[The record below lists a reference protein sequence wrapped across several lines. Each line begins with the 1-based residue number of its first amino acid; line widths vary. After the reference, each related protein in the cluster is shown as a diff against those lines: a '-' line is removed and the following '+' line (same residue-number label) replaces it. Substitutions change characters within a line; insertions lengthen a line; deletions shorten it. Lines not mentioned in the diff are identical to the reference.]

1 MTQTRTPEPPAPL
14 RQISF
19 ELTNICNLR
28 CSYCVRDD
36 ESLYRT
42 PAHFFPTELLRRVLR
57 EAAAAHP
64 VKVVS
69 FTGGE
74 ATLHPKFAE
83 VVEAVADAG
92 LRFTLVTN
100 GWHFERVRPHL
111 LARKAAV
118 GQVAFSLDGATAA
131 EHDRWRGDG
140 SFSRV
145 RRGAEACLADGLP
158 FGFKVVLRR
167 DVVARLEAVAM
178 TAARLG
184 ARSLQFSHFL
194 STSSAAEGESALS
207 LEERR
212 EAEREV
218 AALGR
223 VLRMQV
229 GLSTGYY
236 NTDPAPPCII
246 LRGESCHV
254 DFRGRLTLCCNLSD
268 YRGAGEEGDVL
279 ADLNR
284 EPFPRAFERLRGVA
298 AGQLERRSAA
308 LAEFAA
314 RGQEPDLE
322 TGSPCLFCIKC
333 FGKTPWRQAPDAR
346 LTALP
351 VLNRAEAA
359 GLRAASPSTPS
370 KPQDATCGRP

>member
-1 MTQTRTPEPPAPL
+1 MLEGAQVMTGSSPQAIAEGL

-42 PAHFFPTELLRRVLR
+42 AAHYFPIELLRRVLR
-57 EAAAAHP
+57 EVAAAHP
-64 VKVVS
+64 LRAVS

-74 ATLHPKFAE
+74 ATLHPRFGE
-83 VVEAVADAG
+83 VVEAVAEAG
-92 LRFTLVTN
+92 LQFTLVTN

-111 LARKAAV
+111 LARRSAV

-131 EHDRWRGDG
+131 EHDRWRGAG
-140 SFSRV
+140 SFARL
-145 RRGAEACLADGLP
+145 RRAAESCLADGLP
-158 FGFKVVLRR
+158 FGFKIVLRR
-167 DVVARLEAVAM
+167 DVLARIEAVAM

-194 STSSAAEGESALS
+194 PTSPAAESESALS
-207 LEERR
+207 MEERR
-212 EAEREV
+212 EAEREI
-218 AALGR
+218 ATLAR
-223 VLRMQV
+223 ILRMQV
-229 GLSTGYY
+229 GLSAGYY
-236 NTDPAPPCII
+236 NTNPEPPCII

-268 YRGAGEEGDVL
+268 YRGAGEEGDIL

-284 EPFPRAFERLRGVA
+284 EPFNVAFARLRRVA
-298 AGQLERRSAA
+298 VEQLERRSEA
-308 LAEFAA
+308 LTEFAA
-314 RGQEPDLE
+314 RGQQPDLE

-333 FGKTPWRQAPDAR
+333 FAKTPWRPAEST
-346 LTALP
+346 TAKTLP
-351 VLNRAEAA
+351 IINHVEA
-359 GLRAASPSTPS
+359 AASPQATPEL
-370 KPQDATCGRP
+370 TCGQ

>member
-1 MTQTRTPEPPAPL
+1 MPEGVPIMTPALPQKPGPGL

-42 PAHFFPTELLRRVLR
+42 AAHYFPVELLRRVLR
-57 EAAAAHP
+57 EAAASHP
-64 VKVVS
+64 LRSVS

-74 ATLHPKFAE
+74 ATLHPKFGE
-83 VVEAVADAG
+83 VIEAVAEAG

-100 GWHFERVRPHL
+100 GWHFERVRPRL

-118 GQVAFSLDGATAA
+118 GQIAFSLDGATAA
-131 EHDRWRGDG
+131 EHDRWRGEG
-140 SFSRV
+140 SFARV
-145 RRGAEACLADGLP
+145 RRAAESCLADGLP
-158 FGFKVVLRR
+158 FGFKIVLRR

-194 STSSAAEGESALS
+194 STSQTAEGESALS
-207 LEERR
+207 AEERR
-212 EAEREV
+212 EAEREIG
-218 AALGR
+218 ALVR
-223 VLRMQV
+223 ILRMQV
-229 GLSTGYY
+229 GLSAGYY
-236 NTDPAPPCII
+236 NTDPEPPCIV

-284 EPFPRAFERLRGVA
+284 EPFTAAFERLRRVA
-298 AGQLERRSAA
+298 GEQSERRRAA
-308 LAEFAA
+308 LEDFAA
-314 RGQEPDLE
+314 RSERPDLE

-333 FGKTPWRQAPDAR
+333 FGKTPWRLAQDAPAK
-346 LTALP
+346 TLP
-351 VLNRAEAA
+351 VINRSGARPQA
-359 GLRAASPSTPS
+359 TPEI
-370 KPQDATCGRP
+370 TCG

>member
-1 MTQTRTPEPPAPL
+1 MTTTQTPETVSPL

-42 PAHFFPTELLRRVLR
+42 PAHYFPVTLLRRVLA
-57 EAAAAHP
+57 EASATHP
-64 VKVVS
+64 LQVVS

-74 ATLHPKFAE
+74 PTLHPKFGE
-83 VVEAVADAG
+83 VVGAVAGAG
-92 LRFTLVTN
+92 LRLTLVTN

-111 LARKAAV
+111 LKHREAI
-118 GQVAFSLDGATAA
+118 GHVAFSVDGATAP
-131 EHDRWRGDG
+131 EHDGWRGEG
-140 SFSRV
+140 SFARV
-145 RRGAEACLADGLP
+145 LRAVESCRADGLS

-194 STSSAAEGESALS
+194 PTSSAAEGESALS
-207 LEERR
+207 AGERR

-218 AALGR
+218 GALAR
-223 VLRMQV
+223 ILRMQV
-229 GLSTGYY
+229 GLSAGYH
-236 NTDPAPPCII
+236 NTDPDPPCIV

-268 YRGAGEEGDVL
+268 YRGAGDEPDVL

-284 EPFPRAFERLRGVA
+284 EPFARAYERLRHVA
-298 AGQLERRSAA
+298 AGQLERRREA
-308 LAEFAA
+308 LGDFAA

-322 TGSPCLFCIKC
+322 TASPCLFCIKC
-333 FGKTPWRQAPDAR
+333 FSKTPWRPKAEAPAR
-346 LTALP
+346 SLP
-351 VLNRAEAA
+351 VLARAGGARPHAASEAA
-359 GLRAASPSTPS
+359 NW
-370 KPQDATCGRP
+370 RP